1 MELMR
6 AALPH
11 LRLMTL
17 PLDKFSGLAEYLT
30 AEERNYLAGNVFFK
44 NKNVSGPAPLGLNQ
58 NTTPRFNSI
67 ALVFYELIPE
77 SFINEHYLQMIC
89 QNLELDCVP
98 RCTKFVCEFTVPRD
112 FNLKG
117 LEILT
122 RVLNAPCL
130 TRYF

>member
-6 AALPH
+6 VALPH

-17 PLDKFSGLAEYLT
+17 PLDKFSRFAEYLT

-44 NKNVSGPAPLGLNQ
+44 NKNMSGPAPPGLNQ
-58 NTTPRFNSI
+58 NTAPRFNPI
-67 ALVFYELIPE
+67 ALDFYELIPE
-77 SFINEHYLQMIC
+77 DFINQRYLWMRG
-89 QNLELDCVP
+89 QNLDMDFAP
-98 RCTKFVCEFTVPRD
+98 RWTKFVCKFTVPRD

-122 RVLNAPCL
+122 RVKNAPHL